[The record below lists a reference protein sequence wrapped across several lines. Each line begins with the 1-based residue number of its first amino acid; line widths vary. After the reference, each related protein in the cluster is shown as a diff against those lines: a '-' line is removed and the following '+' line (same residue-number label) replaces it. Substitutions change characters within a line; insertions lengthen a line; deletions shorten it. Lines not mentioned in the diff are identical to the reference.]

1 MLPARLAVRA
11 GFRVASSAAAASG
24 FQSRF
29 QARSGSSCCG
39 NPLQFHHPTLSPVPR
54 SATPS
59 PPSSTSPPPPPPPSP
74 SPSSPSPSSSSPSA
88 SPSPRP
94 AASIHSLSY
103 NSAITTSSLQSLF
116 PNLRMPSSPTNPKH
130 EGDTAA
136 TTPSPPPPADLS
148 KYLAQTHDRLFENNR
163 AWAAAKATNDPS
175 YFAKLAAGQTPE
187 YLWIGC
193 SDSRIPAEQITGLE
207 PGEAFI
213 HRNIANLVCNTDL
226 NVMSVINYAVRHL
239 GVKHIIV
246 CGHYGCGGVK
256 AAMTPQDLGLLNPWL
271 RNIRDVYRLH
281 EEELDAVPSEQA
293 RYDRLVELNVEEQC
307 RNIIKTA
314 AVQQS
319 YARNRYPIVHGWVF
333 GFHDGLLKDLKIDFE
348 AMLLKVQ
355 KLYNLSES

>member
-11 GFRVASSAAAASG
+11 GFRVASSAASG

-39 NPLQFHHPTLSPVPR
+39 KLNPLQFHHPALSPVPR

-59 PPSSTSPPPPPPPSP
+59 PPSSTSTSTSPSP
-74 SPSSPSPSSSSPSA
+74 SPSPSSSPSA
-88 SPSPRP
+88 SPSSRP
-94 AASIHSLSY
+94 AASVHPLSY
-103 NSAITTSSLQSLF
+103 NSAITTSPLQSLF
-116 PNLRMPSSPTNPKH
+116 PSFKMPSSPTTNPKD
-130 EGDTAA
+130 EGNTAA
-136 TTPSPPPPADLS
+136 VAAAATPPPPADLS

-175 YFAKLAAGQTPE
+175 YFAKLSAGQTPE

-281 EEELDAVPSEQA
+281 EEELDAVPSEAA

-355 KLYNLSES
+355 KLYNLAES